1 MSRRSHLG
9 HRGLL
14 RWAGADG
21 ERSLKGGKRNETRDK
36 NGHAGLT
43 PGQNGRW
50 KRRNQKSVKALQ
62 INPAPL
68 TLCPVGP
75 DALYTKKTLL
85 ARQ

>member
-9 HRGLL
+9 HG
-14 RWAGADG
+14 GCCGGQGQTG

-50 KRRNQKSVKALQ
+50 KRRKQKSVKALQ